1 MVPSLIRLLIGIIL
15 FYFKEMVNVWKLKLK
30 RFFPFKSKY
39 KKEGIIMNEKCCKL
53 LKEVINKNYSNVR
66 LDKMSYND
74 EMFYYEF
81 KSDEQVS
88 ENDLEKLED
97 DIKNLDKNIYVK
109 LIRVSGVYFEGNANN
124 DTAKAPAVAPSP
136 LASKN
141 QGNDVPQLSKVVD
154 SSYNPSLDPMPDN
167 EFGENILNKSCKY
180 TQRKISSEI
189 WEAL

>member
-1 MVPSLIRLLIGIIL
+1 
-15 FYFKEMVNVWKLKLK
+15 
-30 RFFPFKSKY
+30 
-39 KKEGIIMNEKCCKL
+39 MNEKCCKL

-109 LIRVSGVYFEGNANN
+109 LIRVSGVYYEGNANN
-124 DTAKAPAVAPSP
+124 LMITRIVGKGFDSQEEIDAAIDETVRELKRERAK
-136 LASKN
+136 LA
-141 QGNDVPQLSKVVD
+141 
-154 SSYNPSLDPMPDN
+154 
-167 EFGENILNKSCKY
+167 II
-180 TQRKISSEI
+180 QRRHE
-189 WEAL
+189 